1 MFPTPLSLAEQLLY
15 AVKTAADTS
24 ALQAHIGQ
32 VTFADLQAALPNDS
46 AKKAF
51 WINIYNAY
59 YQLLAGEQ
67 QLKHPIIFQQPAI
80 AFQDLSLSLDE
91 VEHGILRRY
100 RWKLSMGYLPNIFA
114 RSQLKQLAVDKIDY
128 RIHFALNCGAKSCP
142 PIAFYRSDRLEEQL
156 QLATHNFLTSESQ
169 VDEAR
174 QTVYTTA
181 LFRWFRADFG
191 SQQAIKQVLSEI
203 LGKDLSA
210 YRLRYNKYDWD
221 AQLGYF
227 LKEG

>member
-1 MFPTPLSLAEQLLY
+1 MPPTPLSLAEQLLY

-24 ALQAHIGQ
+24 ELQARIRELSL
-32 VTFADLQAALPNDS
+32 ADLQAALSDDAS
-46 AKKAF
+46 KKAF

-67 QLKHPIIFQQPAI
+67 QLKHPIIFQHPGI

-114 RSQLKQLAVDKIDY
+114 RNQVRQLAVEKIDY

-142 PIAFYRSDRLEEQL
+142 PIAFYRLDKLEEQL
-156 QLATHNFLTSESQ
+156 QLATYNFLVNESR
-169 VDEAR
+169 VDNAQ

-191 SQQAIKQVLSEI
+191 NQQAIKQVLSEV
-203 LGKDLSA
+203 LGEDLSA
-210 YRLRYNKYDWD
+210 FRLRYNKYDWS
-221 AQLGYF
+221 AQLGHF
-227 LKEG
+227 SGEG